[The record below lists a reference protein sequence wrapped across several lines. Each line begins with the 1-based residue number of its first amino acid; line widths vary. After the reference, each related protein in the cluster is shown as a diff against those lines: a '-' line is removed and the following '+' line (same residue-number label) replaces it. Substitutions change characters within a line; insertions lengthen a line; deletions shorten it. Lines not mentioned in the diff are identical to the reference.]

1 MSHLAQKHIVLGITG
16 SIAAYKSPDLVRRLR
31 AEGADVRVAMTASG
45 THFVTPLTFQA
56 VSSQPVHLDL
66 LDPAA
71 EAAMGHIELARWAD
85 LILIAPAS
93 ADFIARL
100 AHGHAN
106 DLLSTLCLATEAPI
120 AIAPAMN
127 RVMWTHPATQE
138 NCAKLQQR
146 GVHIFGPGAGEQACG
161 EVGDGR
167 MLEPHE
173 LVSATDSLFARPG
186 MLSGKTVMVTAGPTY
201 EDIDPVR
208 YIGNRSSGKMGY
220 AIAEAARA
228 AGAKVVLVSGPV
240 ALQAPAGIETVR
252 VRSAHDM
259 HEYVMYH
266 LDGVDVFI
274 SAAAVA
280 DYRPTVVS
288 DTKIKKNE
296 HELCIDLI
304 RNPDILRAVAALPDG
319 PYTVGFAAE
328 THDLEMHAKKKLV
341 DKRLDLI
348 CANQVGGP
356 DAGFESDRNAL
367 QLYWKDGA
375 RLLSLQD
382 KASLA
387 RELIAFIAEQLG
399 GR

>member
-16 SIAAYKSPDLVRRLR
+16 SIAAYKGPDLVRRLR
-31 AEGADVRVAMTASG
+31 AAGAEVRVAMTASG

-127 RVMWTHPATQE
+127 RVMWAHPATQE
-138 NCAKLQQR
+138 NCAKLKQR
-146 GVHIFGPGAGEQACG
+146 GTHIFGPGAGEQACG
-161 EVGDGR
+161 EMGDGR
-167 MLEPHE
+167 MLEPQE
-173 LVSATDSLFARPG
+173 LVEAADALFARPG
-186 MLSGKTVMVTAGPTY
+186 PLRGKTVLVTAGPTY

-208 YIGNRSSGKMGY
+208 YLGNRSSGKMGY

-228 AGAKVVLVSGPV
+228 AGAKVILVSGPV
-240 ALQAPAGIETVR
+240 ALPAPAGVETVR

-259 HEYVMYH
+259 HEYVMNH

-274 SAAAVA
+274 GAAAVA

-288 DTKIKKNE
+288 ETKIKKNE
-296 HELCIDLI
+296 HEMCIDLI
-304 RNPDILRAVAALPDG
+304 RNPDILRAVATLPDG

-328 THDLEMHAKKKLV
+328 THDLEQHARKKLAE
-341 DKRLDLI
+341 KRLDLI

-367 QLYWKDGA
+367 QLYWRDGA
-375 RLLSLQD
+375 RLLSLKD

-387 RELIAFIAEQLG
+387 RELIGFIAEQID
-399 GR
+399 RQ